1 VIGLIVVSACG
12 RSGVGVET
20 ARVDQ
25 IFATWNT
32 PASPGCSL
40 GVSRDGSVV
49 YERGYGMADL
59 EQRTPIAPS
68 SIFHVASISKQ
79 FTAMSIMLL
88 AARGQLSIDDDVGKY
103 VPEWADKG
111 RPITIR
117 HLLNHTSGLRDVFF
131 LLGLVAPRDYGD
143 DRNETIAPLLAHQRG
158 LNFPPGS
165 EYQYNNGGYLLL
177 ANIVKRASG
186 QSLRAFADANIFKP
200 LGMSST
206 HFHDDPAMAV
216 PNRALGYHRDGS
228 GFRPARHEDLGRLVG
243 NTGLFTTTGDLLRW
257 EQNFADPRVGDQA
270 TLAAMQT
277 PTILANGVTNPYGF
291 GLQIDHD
298 LGLQTV
304 GHGGGDPGYRAQVM
318 RYPERGLAV
327 AVLCN
332 LDDIDAVAL
341 AKRVAAVYLGD
352 QGMPTAAGPTVPS
365 SRVTLTAD
373 ELSSKAGLYRD
384 PAKEIFGR
392 VFVRDGKLIASPN
405 AGADDGVELVPADR
419 QHFVIAGTTIRAEFV
434 PPAAGRPQQ
443 IRVTG
448 AGPTPIV
455 TEQVT
460 STFTPA
466 APALRVFAGK
476 YVSRELEVTYAI
488 RPGDGGLILD
498 VPGRTPIALAPIF
511 PDAFHGDLVDVIE
524 FSRDTRHAVTG
535 FTINTDGVR
544 RLRFE
549 RVSL

>member
-1 VIGLIVVSACG
+1 MPRAV
-12 RSGVGVET
+12 
-20 ARVDQ
+20 
-25 IFATWNT
+25 
-32 PASPGCSL
+32 
-40 GVSRDGSVV
+40 
-49 YERGYGMADL
+49 
-59 EQRTPIAPS
+59 
-68 SIFHVASISKQ
+68 K
-79 FTAMSIMLL
+79 
-88 AARGQLSIDDDVGKY
+88 LSIDDDVGKY

-131 LLGLVAPRDYGD
+131 LAGLSAPRDYGD
-143 DRNETIAPLLAHQRG
+143 DRNGTIAPLLAHQRA

-177 ANIVKRASG
+177 ANIVKRVSG

-200 LGMSST
+200 LRMSST
-206 HFHDDPAMAV
+206 HFHDDPGMAV

-228 GFRPARHEDLGRLVG
+228 SFQLARHEDLGRLVG

-270 TLAAMQT
+270 MLAAMQT
-277 PTILANGVTNPYGF
+277 PTMLTNGVTNPYGF
-291 GLQIDHD
+291 GLQIDRD
-298 LGLQTV
+298 LGLLTI

-318 RYPERGLAV
+318 RYPERFLAI

-341 AKRVAAVYLGD
+341 AKRVAAVYLRQPD
-352 QGMPTAAGPTVPS
+352 VLPTVGPNTPAP
-365 SRVTLTAD
+365 RVTLAAD
-373 ELSSKAGLYRD
+373 DLAAKAGLYRD

-405 AGADDGVELVPADR
+405 AGAENGVELVPADR
-419 QHFVIAGTTIRAEFV
+419 QHFVIAGTTISAEFV

-460 STFTPA
+460 TTFTPSA
-466 APALRVFAGK
+466 RELRVFAGK
-476 YVSRELEVTYAI
+476 YVSRELDVTYGVRAD
-488 RPGDGGLILD
+488 DGGLILE
-498 VPGRTPIALAPIF
+498 VPGHTPITLAPIF

-524 FSRDTRHAVTG
+524 FSRDTRRAVTG
-535 FTINTDGVR
+535 FTVNTDGVR

-549 RVSL
+549 RVTS